1 MDSQVEFCREN
12 GYVTTLMGRKRHI
25 KEIKASQYMARQVGE
40 RLAMNTPIQ
49 GSAADI
55 IKIAM
60 IKVYEAIKEKGLK
73 SKLILQVHDELI
85 INTYEDE
92 KEQVEE
98 LLVKNMEAAASL
110 AVELKA
116 DLNEGKNWYELK

>member
-1 MDSQVEFCREN
+1 MAFAKEN

-25 KEIKASQYMARQVGE
+25 KELKATQFVVRQMGE

-55 IKIAM
+55 IKLAM
-60 IKVYEAIKEKGLK
+60 IRVYDALKKQNLK
-73 SKLILQVHDELI
+73 SKLILQIHDELI
-85 INTYEDE
+85 VNVYPDE
-92 KEQVEE
+92 LEKVKK
-98 LLVKNMEAAASL
+98 LLAANMETAYKL

-116 DLNEGKNWYELK
+116 ELNTGKNWYELK